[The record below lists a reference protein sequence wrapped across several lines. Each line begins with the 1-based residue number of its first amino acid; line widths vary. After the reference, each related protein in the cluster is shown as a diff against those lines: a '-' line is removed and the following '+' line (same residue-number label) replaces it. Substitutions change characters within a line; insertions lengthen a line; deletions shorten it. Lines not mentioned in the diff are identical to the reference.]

1 MKLKQALQMFLE
13 MGIDPF
19 NDNVEK
25 EVERLKSFKPCMDEV
40 VCSNRVKVVN
50 ICVERVEEPGGVVG
64 GDRWDW
70 ARIIDKFHDI
80 LIVK

>member
-25 EVERLKSFKPCMDEV
+25 EVEMLKSFKPCMDEV
-40 VCSNRVKVVN
+40 VCSNTIEVIHTSFQVQQ
-50 ICVERVEEPGGVVG
+50 
-64 GDRWDW
+64 D
-70 ARIIDKFHDI
+70 
-80 LIVK
+80 LS